1 MKCTRKC
8 TGLLLAAALTAQV
21 VMPGAQVE
29 AKKASKPVLSKKTVK
44 VKEKTKKKHKH
55 PRHPVAT
62 VFSACSI
69 S

>member
-8 TGLLLAAALTAQV
+8 TGLLLAAALVAQV

-44 VKEKTKKKHKH
+44 VKEKTKKK
-55 PRHPVAT
+55 VT
-62 VFSACSI
+62 VRNAKG
-69 S
+69 